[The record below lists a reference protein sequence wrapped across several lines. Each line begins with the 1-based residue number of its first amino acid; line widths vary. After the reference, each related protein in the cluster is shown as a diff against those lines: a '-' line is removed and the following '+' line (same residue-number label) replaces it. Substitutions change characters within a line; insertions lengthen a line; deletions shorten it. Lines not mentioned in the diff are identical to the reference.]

1 MYYMPNLTLEK
12 LFFIERQ
19 CLNPQDA
26 IIIRLLMEGVE
37 IHEMV
42 YLKKDSLDVSSRIL
56 AIKDSKEQQR
66 LLKVSDRCA
75 ELYLNAVKQ
84 TQYCFYNDYDPTHRK
99 IVTLKDSPYLIRVC
113 LQDYIANESMIIEI
127 DSVILRT
134 IYTRLRHLASFFSL
148 PQISYLTT
156 VRLDLEQKAFA

>member
-1 MYYMPNLTLEK
+1 MLNLTFEK
-12 LFFIERQ
+12 LYFIERQ

-37 IHEMV
+37 VHEMV

-56 AIKDSKEQQR
+56 TLKDSLEQKR
-66 LLKVSDRCA
+66 TIKVSERCA
-75 ELYLNAVKQ
+75 ELYQNAVKQ
-84 TQYCFYNDYDPTHRK
+84 THYFLYNDYDPINRNS
-99 IVTLKDSPYLIRVC
+99 VTLKDSPFLIRVS
-113 LQDYIANESMIIEI
+113 LKDYIANECMIIEM

-134 IYTRLRHLASFFSL
+134 IYTRLRSLASFFSL

-156 VRLDLEQKAFA
+156 VRLDIAQKAFA

>member
-1 MYYMPNLTLEK
+1 MPNLTLEK
-12 LFFIERQ
+12 LYFIERQ

-56 AIKDSKEQQR
+56 TVKDSLEQKR
-66 LLKVSDRCA
+66 TIKVSERCA
-75 ELYLNAVKQ
+75 ELYQNAVKQ
-84 TQYCFYNDYDPTHRK
+84 THYLFYNDYDPINRNS
-99 IVTLKDSPYLIRVC
+99 VTLKDSPYLIRVC
-113 LQDYIANESMIIEI
+113 LKDYIANECMIIEM

-134 IYTRLRHLASFFSL
+134 LYTRLRSLASFFSL

-156 VRLDLEQKAFA
+156 VKLDMAQKAFA

>member
-1 MYYMPNLTLEK
+1 M
-12 LFFIERQ
+12 
-19 CLNPQDA
+19 NPQDA

-42 YLKKDSLDVSSRIL
+42 YLKKNSLDVSIRIL
-56 AIKDSKEQQR
+56 TVKDSLGQKR
-66 LLKVSDRCA
+66 FLKVSERCA
-75 ELYLNAVKQ
+75 ELYQHAVKQ
-84 TQYCFYNDYDPTHRK
+84 THYCFYNDYDPIHRK
-99 IVTLKDSPYLIRVC
+99 FVTLKDSPYLIRVC

-134 IYTRLRHLASFFSL
+134 IYTRLRSLATFFSL

-156 VRLDLEQKAFA
+156 VRLDQEQKAFA